1 MSGSSQLPQGHK
13 RAASR
18 LDSFRYAF
26 AGWLHM
32 LRTQRNA
39 WIHAWFSVVV
49 FALSLWLGLSRIEW
63 AIIFLTVGLVWM
75 AEFVNTALEA
85 VVDLASP
92 THHPLAKVGKDVAA
106 AAVLVGAITAVVVGL
121 LILGPP
127 LWEKVMA
134 VWRMVNSR

>member
-1 MSGSSQLPQGHK
+1 
-13 RAASR
+13 
-18 LDSFRYAF
+18 
-26 AGWLHM
+26 M

-39 WIHAWFSVVV
+39 WIHAVASAAV
-49 FALSLWLGLSRIEW
+49 FALGLWLGLDRIEW
-63 AIIFLTVGLVWM
+63 ALIILTVGLVWM

-106 AAVLVGAITAVVVGL
+106 AAVLVGAATAVVIGL

-127 LWEKVMA
+127 LQA
-134 VWRMVNSR
+134 RLIALFR

>member
-1 MSGSSQLPQGHK
+1 MI
-13 RAASR
+13 
-18 LDSFRYAF
+18 
-26 AGWLHM
+26 
-32 LRTQRNA
+32 RTQRNA
-39 WIHAWFSVVV
+39 WIHALFSVVV
-49 FALSLWLGLSRIEW
+49 FILGLWLGLSRIEW

-106 AAVLVGAITAVVVGL
+106 AAVLVGATTAVVVGL

-127 LWEKVMA
+127 LWEKVMGM
-134 VWRMVNSR
+134 WRIANSR